1 MKPGNK
7 LRLARISLFIT
18 LEDVYLK
25 SKRKISTSKLSR
37 IERGITVPTEK
48 EKKTISKILKVPVED
63 LFED

>member
-1 MKPGNK
+1 MRAGNK

-18 LEDVYLK
+18 LEDVYIK

-37 IERGITVPTEK
+37 IERGITIPTEK
-48 EKKTISKILKVPVED
+48 EKKTISRILKVPEKD

>member
-1 MKPGNK
+1 MRPGNK

-25 SKRKISTSKLSR
+25 SKRKLSTSKLSR
-37 IERGITVPTEK
+37 IERGITIPTEN
-48 EKKTISKILKVPVED
+48 EKRIISRILKVPEKD